1 MSLYVIRHGETNT
14 GKNKIIAT
22 MDESLNSHG
31 IEQAITVGKEIRKLK
46 LDRIFC
52 SPIQRVKDTL
62 HYFNLDSE
70 IPVCYES
77 RIIERDMGKYEK
89 SPFDSLDW
97 DSFWNYNSQIKY
109 PDCESMGNTYHRVK
123 QFLDEL
129 KQTHKS
135 ENILLVTHG
144 GISRVIYWYFNGI
157 PKDGHS
163 SNINKNCKVYE
174 YYF

>member
-1 MSLYVIRHGETNT
+1 MSLYVIRHGETDM

-22 MDESLNSHG
+22 MGESLNSHG

-62 HYFNLDSE
+62 YYFNLDSE

-89 SPFDSLDW
+89 SPFDSLD
-97 DSFWNYNSQIKY
+97 
-109 PDCESMGNTYHRVK
+109 
-123 QFLDEL
+123 
-129 KQTHKS
+129 
-135 ENILLVTHG
+135 
-144 GISRVIYWYFNGI
+144 
-157 PKDGHS
+157 
-163 SNINKNCKVYE
+163 
-174 YYF
+174 